1 MEPVVV
7 ILAGIFERL
16 LNKLE
21 QGVQAIPPGD
31 PPTEVGDRNQ
41 TSPSRQVPASPP
53 VKQARPGE
61 PRKKP

>member
-1 MEPVVV
+1 MKPVVV
-7 ILAGIFERL
+7 ILIEIFKGL
-16 LNKLE
+16 LENIE
-21 QGVQAIPPGD
+21 QEGQAIPAGD